1 MSFRRIR
8 RTPADQP
15 KPVQVAPD
23 GIVLQWKDSPPSPCL
38 TIYVGE
44 LLGRELGI
52 GGNIDRA
59 IMFIGVGPDAGKCA
73 LQFVSGRDWDYR
85 VQRHPLGYKV
95 HLPSNVSVGNFDFCK
110 RTAIPADAIE
120 IRGDR
125 LIFAYEGIKR

>member
-52 GGNIDRA
+52 GGNTDRA

-73 LQFVSGRDWDYR
+73 LQFVTGRDWDYR

-95 HLPSNVSVGNFDFCK
+95 HLPSNVSVENFDFCK
-110 RTAIPADAIE
+110 RTAIPARAIE

-125 LIFAYEGIKR
+125 LIFAYEGIKQ